1 MTQSLESLDRFLSR
15 PLGLVI
21 NGTEQAAA
29 SGGSFPVVNP
39 ATAQTLTTV
48 ADGTGAD
55 VDLAVAAARVA
66 FESWSSRAPSERADL
81 LWRLGHR
88 VEELAGEFARL
99 EALDNGKP
107 VSESLAVDIPL
118 FTGLMKYYAGW
129 ATKIEGET
137 IPTAG
142 GAPFHVY
149 TRREPVGVIA
159 AIIPWNFPLLMCG
172 YKLGPALAAGNTVV
186 LKPAEQTPLSA
197 LRLMQV
203 MGEVGFPP
211 GVVNLVTGF
220 GPTAGAPLAA
230 HPGVD
235 KVTFTG
241 ETGTGRKI
249 MAAASGNM
257 KRISLELGGK
267 SPSLVF
273 ADADLDAAVEGTFG
287 AVFFNQGQCCVAGAR
302 VYVQD
307 AVYDDFVARLTE
319 RAAQVKLGS
328 GLDPQTTMG
337 PLVSAEQR
345 DRVLSLIDSGLAEGA
360 RPASGTGRADE
371 SGLRDGYFVSPVIL
385 TDVAQDMRVMR
396 EEIFGPVALVSRFST
411 EAEAIQAANDTA
423 FGLASGIWTRD
434 IKRGHRVAAAIRAGV
449 VWVNNYGWF
458 DPAVPYGGFRLSGF
472 GKELGRE
479 ALDAYLQTKT
489 VWVDLSLCCD
499 VREVTPDRL
508 R

>member
-1 MTQSLESLDRFLSR
+1 MSGSLESLDHFLDR

-21 NGTEQAAA
+21 GGSEQAAA
-29 SGGSFPVVNP
+29 KGGTFATVNP
-39 ATAQTLTTV
+39 ATGATLTTV
-48 ADGTGAD
+48 ADGTEAD
-55 VDLAVAAARVA
+55 ADLAVATAREAFAAWSALAPAARA
-66 FESWSSRAPSERADL
+66 GL
-81 LWRLGHR
+81 LWRLGSR

-107 VSESLAVDIPL
+107 TSESLMVDVPL

-149 TRREPVGVIA
+149 TRREPVGVVA

-203 MGEVGFPP
+203 MAEVGFPP
-211 GVVNLVTGF
+211 GVVNVVTGF

-230 HPGVD
+230 HPDVD

-249 MAAASGNM
+249 MNAAGGNM
-257 KRISLELGGK
+257 KRLSLELGGK

-287 AVFFNQGQCCVAGAR
+287 AV
-302 VYVQD
+302 
-307 AVYDDFVARLTE
+307 
-319 RAAQVKLGS
+319 
-328 GLDPQTTMG
+328 
-337 PLVSAEQR
+337 
-345 DRVLSLIDSGLAEGA
+345 
-360 RPASGTGRADE
+360 RP
-371 SGLRDGYFVSPVIL
+371 
-385 TDVAQDMRVMR
+385 DMRVMR

-411 EAEAIQAANDTA
+411 EAEAVQAANDTS
-423 FGLASGIWTRD
+423 FGLASGVWTRD

-449 VWVNNYGWF
+449 VWVNSYGMF
-458 DPAVPYGGFRLSGF
+458 DVAVPYGGFKLSGF

-489 VWVDLSLCCD
+489 VWIDLS
-499 VREVTPDRL
+499 
-508 R
+508 

>member
-1 MTQSLESLDRFLSR
+1 MSGSLESLDHFLDR

-21 NGTEQAAA
+21 GGSEQAAA
-29 SGGSFPVVNP
+29 KGGTFATVNP
-39 ATAQTLTTV
+39 ATGATLTTV
-48 ADGTGAD
+48 ADGTEAD
-55 VDLAVAAARVA
+55 ADLAVATAREAFAAWSALAPAARA
-66 FESWSSRAPSERADL
+66 GL
-81 LWRLGHR
+81 LWRLGSR

-107 VSESLAVDIPL
+107 TSESLMVDVPL

-149 TRREPVGVIA
+149 TRREPVGVVA

-203 MGEVGFPP
+203 MAEVGFPP
-211 GVVNLVTGF
+211 GVVNVVTGF

-230 HPGVD
+230 HPDVD

-249 MAAASGNM
+249 MNAAGGNM
-257 KRISLELGGK
+257 KRLSLELGGK

-273 ADADLDAAVEGTFG
+273 ADADLDVAVEGTFG
-287 AVFFNQGQCCVAGAR
+287 AV
-302 VYVQD
+302 
-307 AVYDDFVARLTE
+307 
-319 RAAQVKLGS
+319 
-328 GLDPQTTMG
+328 
-337 PLVSAEQR
+337 
-345 DRVLSLIDSGLAEGA
+345 
-360 RPASGTGRADE
+360 RP
-371 SGLRDGYFVSPVIL
+371 
-385 TDVAQDMRVMR
+385 DMRVMR

-411 EAEAIQAANDTA
+411 EAEAVQAANDTS
-423 FGLASGIWTRD
+423 FGLASGVWTRD

-449 VWVNNYGWF
+449 VWVNSYGMF
-458 DPAVPYGGFRLSGF
+458 DVAVPYGGFKLSGF

-489 VWVDLSLCCD
+489 VWIDLS
-499 VREVTPDRL
+499 
-508 R
+508 